1 MRRSKLTLS
10 EARRIAL
17 AAQGFDRPRPA
28 AVPDKRHF
36 RRLFNTLGLL
46 QLDYVNVL
54 MPAHFLIAWSRFG
67 AYDRG
72 AFEKYLYQSGE
83 TTEQWAHEASIVTA
97 DAWPL
102 LQHRRKAYKMHNGNP
117 LRRIRNR
124 KSYLDAALRQAEEQG
139 SITAA
144 DLPPVPGPKRKP
156 GDWHRSIPRWA
167 LEYHFASGS
176 LAVANRLPN
185 FQRVFD
191 LPSRILS
198 PNILASEIDERS
210 AQQELIRRAANA
222 LGVATVQDMADYYRM
237 PIRDT
242 QPSVEALVKCGEL
255 APVAVEGWSEQA
267 YLSTNSRLPR
277 EIAGHSLLSPFDPVV
292 WFRPRALRLFGF
304 HYRIEI
310 YVPAAKRK
318 WGYYVLP
325 FRLGEDI
332 VARVDVKADRH
343 NSALLV
349 LAVHEEPDFERQAC
363 VDALAQE
370 LQGLQRWL
378 GLQTI
383 RVTSHNPVS
392 RKLAVAVR
400 G

>member
-1 MRRSKLTLS
+1 MRRTRLTLS

-28 AVPDKRHF
+28 AGPDKRHF

-67 AYDRG
+67 AYERST
-72 AFEKYLYQSGE
+72 FEKYIYQSGE
-83 TTEQWAHEASIVTA
+83 TTEQWAHEASIVAA

-102 LQHRRKAYKMHNGNP
+102 LEHRRKAYKMHSGNP

-124 KSYLDAALRQAEEQG
+124 EKYLAGALRQAEEQG
-139 SITAA
+139 AITAA

-198 PNILASEIDERS
+198 PDVLAVEIDEHS
-210 AQQELIRRAANA
+210 ARQELIRRAANA

-237 PIRDT
+237 TARET
-242 QPSVEALVKCGEL
+242 QPAVDALVKGGEL
-255 APVAVEGWSEQA
+255 APVAVAGWSEQA
-267 YLSTNSRLPR
+267 YLSSNARLPR
-277 EIAGHSLLSPFDPVV
+277 EISGESLLSPFDPVV
-292 WFRPRALRLFGF
+292 WFRPRALRLFEF

-349 LAVHEEPDFERQAC
+349 LAVHEEPGYERQTS
-363 VDALAQE
+363 VTALAQE
-370 LQGLQRWL
+370 LRGLQRWL
-378 GLQTI
+378 GLETI
-383 RVTSHNPVS
+383 RVTRHNPIS
-392 RKLAVAVR
+392 RKLASVAR

>member
-17 AAQGFDRPRPA
+17 AAQGFDRPRPSA
-28 AVPDKRHF
+28 GPDKRHF

-67 AYDRG
+67 AYDRS
-72 AFEKYLYQSGE
+72 AFEKYIYQSGE
-83 TTEQWAHEASIVTA
+83 TTEQWAHEASIVAA

-102 LQHRRKAYKMHNGNP
+102 LEHRRKAYTMHKGNP

-124 KSYLDAALRQAEEQG
+124 KSYLAGALRQAEEQG
-139 SITAA
+139 AITAA

-191 LPSRILS
+191 LPLRILS
-198 PNILASEIDERS
+198 PDILAVEIDEQS
-210 AQQELIRRAANA
+210 AQRELIRRAANA

-237 PIRDT
+237 TARDT
-242 QPSVEALVKCGEL
+242 QPSVDALVKCGDL
-255 APVAVEGWSEQA
+255 TPVSVSGWSEQA
-267 YLSTNSRLPR
+267 YLSNNARLPR
-277 EIAGHSLLSPFDPVV
+277 EISGQSLLSPFDPVV
-292 WFRPRALRLFGF
+292 WFRPRALRLFDF

-332 VARVDVKADRH
+332 VARVDVKADRQ
-343 NSALLV
+343 NSTLLV
-349 LAVHEEPDFERQAC
+349 LAVHEEPGYKRQTS
-363 VDALAQE
+363 VTALAQE
-370 LQGLQRWL
+370 LRGLQRWL
-378 GLQTI
+378 GLETI
-383 RVTSHNPVS
+383 RVTRHNPIS
-392 RKLAVAVR
+392 RKLASIAR